1 MSVFQNVPFGKLERF
16 KKPKPFGKWN
26 GIWDGTQ
33 RTAGQPQH
41 PTSFD
46 MFLSISHIWPI
57 TKAQKILYESDEP
70 IKVDEN
76 VLSLSIYTPCPTDG
90 QKRPVMVWIHGGA
103 WQFGSAEMQNGAALA
118 KSGVVIVVAL
128 SYRLGV
134 FGFLFG
140 NWGLWDQIEGLK
152 WVQVRDSLR
161 QESRDVLMY

>member
-16 KKPKPFGKWN
+16 QKPKPYGEWN

-33 RTAGQPQH
+33 RTTGQPQH

-76 VLSLSIYTPCPTDG
+76 VLSLSVYTPCPTDG

-118 KSGVVIVVAL
+118 KSGDVIVVAL

-161 QESRDVLMY
+161 QESRDRLNY